1 MQYYKEGFTTVWI
14 DKNINNELRL
24 LAMSMNTNIQTLVNN
39 ELADLVRKNRSAVN
53 KYLSELK
60 KGKVKP

>member
-1 MQYYKEGFTTVWI
+1 MQYKDNYTTVWI
-14 DKNINNELRL
+14 DKNINNDLRL

-39 ELADLVRKNRSAVN
+39 ELAELVRKNRTAVN

-60 KGKVKP
+60 KAKVKP

>member
-1 MQYYKEGFTTVWI
+1 VQYKDNYTTVWI
-14 DKNINNELRL
+14 DKNINNDLRL

-39 ELADLVRKNRSAVN
+39 ELAELVRKNRTAVN

-60 KGKVKP
+60 KAKVKP